1 MPRPFFPLAS
11 YSSGP
16 RTMTNVRIYKPAKA
30 AMQSGQGN
38 THEWVLEPAAADAVV
53 VDPLMGW
60 SGSSNTFKQVT
71 LTFPTKDDAVRYAQ
85 AAGLAY
91 TVCEPPVRKR
101 VHRSYAE
108 NFKFGRIGSWTH

>member
-1 MPRPFFPLAS
+1 
-11 YSSGP
+11 
-16 RTMTNVRIYKPAKA
+16 MTNVRIYKPAKA

-38 THEWVLEPAAADAVV
+38 THEWVLEPEAAEAVA

-60 SGSSNTFKQVT
+60 SGSGNTAKQVT
-71 LTFPTKDDAVRYAQ
+71 LTFPSKDDAVRYAQ

-91 TVCEPPVRKR
+91 TVIETPVRKR
-101 VHRSYAE
+101 IRRSYAD